1 MDLDLEFKYIISTL
15 IQLFQLENNKNIC
28 KLLSHSNIQIE
39 ESGFDNW
46 NRGIYLYSLIIYTDA
61 ILFLEIKDILD
72 DISSKILKYTHSSSQ
87 HLKSIQIIEVKI
99 IPRVERV
106 TIMNKSLVIDESFL
120 THTSNIL
127 GHTDNGLTGSEIV
140 RFFNSYSV
148 NFNIEIPYSH
158 YPFLNFTSKRVA
170 FLKNLEAFEPKHQY
184 YIIKELCSIE
194 KFKYNQD
201 AVDLKTKL
209 ISRYGDLDQIS
220 DKVNELL
227 IDETKHWLSNYPDSL
242 SNFNSALE
250 KYKNKIF
257 ERNSLDDLRLSLELL
272 LKSIFMNGKSLENQI
287 SDIGTFIKD
296 KKGSKEFSNMF
307 SKLIEYYTKYQNTY
321 VKHYDNVIE
330 EEIEFILEL
339 TSSFMKHLVRLNS

>member
-1 MDLDLEFKYIISTL
+1 MDLELEFKYIISTL
-15 IQLFQLENNKNIC
+15 INLFQLEKKLNIYA
-28 KLLSHSNIQIE
+28 LLSNSNIQIE

-46 NRGIYLYSLIIYTDA
+46 NGGIYLYSLYIYTDVRM
-61 ILFLEIKDILD
+61 FLDIKDKID
-72 DISSKILKYTHSSSQ
+72 DISNRILEYAHSSSQ
-87 HLKSIQIIEVKI
+87 HLQSIRIVEVKI

-106 TIMNKSLVIDESFL
+106 TIMNRSLVIAESFL

-140 RFFNSYSV
+140 RFFNGYSV
-148 NFNIEIPYSH
+148 DFNIEIPYSH
-158 YPFLNFTSKRVA
+158 YPFPDYMSKKVA
-170 FLKNLEAFEPKHQY
+170 FLKNLEAFEPKYQY

-194 KFKYNQD
+194 KFKSNKD

-209 ISRYGDLDQIS
+209 ILRYGDLDQNS
-220 DKVNELL
+220 EKVNELL
-227 IDETKHWLSNYPDSL
+227 IDETKHWLSNYPDPL
-242 SNFNSALE
+242 SNYNSALD
-250 KYKNKIF
+250 KYKSKIF
-257 ERNSLDDLRLSLELL
+257 ERNCLDDLRLSLELL
-272 LKSIFMNGKSLENQI
+272 LKSIFMNEKSLENQI